1 MKLKIDYRTSVEI
14 DVTIDEVVEIACNM
28 SYDFN
33 LTADPFIA
41 KLFTK
46 QTGLDANCILEIHD
60 LEMPKGDFVVN
71 EYASGFEVEH
81 LASGKTHWLGDG
93 VDVLSYFYDYP
104 DQVKMVAKSI
114 TLSPGVFGF
123 VQLWT
128 ESLNEDAGTTYEAYF
143 PELNHE

>member
-1 MKLKIDYRTSVEI
+1 MKLKIDYLASMEL
-14 DVTIDEVVEIACNM
+14 DVVEIACDM
-28 SYDFN
+28 SFDLN
-33 LTADPFIA
+33 LTKEQAIV

-46 QTGLDANCILEIHD
+46 QTGLDANCILKIHD
-60 LEMPKGDFVVN
+60 LEIPKGDFVVN
-71 EYASGFEVEH
+71 EWSTGFEVEH
-81 LASGKTHWLGDG
+81 VASGKTHWLSDG

-123 VQLWT
+123 VELWT
-128 ESLNEDAGTTYEAYF
+128 ETLNEDASTTYEAYF